1 MGVSPYSNY
10 LIAYHT
16 IGCHQ
21 DTHHA
26 LEVQI
31 HEMITRVDWMER
43 LGSLKIGV
51 SPCSNLPDSLSY
63 SSRSA
68 GYKPRN
74 DSLNGTNRDTEDEG
88 YSLLQ
93 LPDSLSYD

>member
-1 MGVSPYSNY
+1 
-10 LIAYHT
+10 
-16 IGCHQ
+16 
-21 DTHHA
+21 
-26 LEVQI
+26 
-31 HEMITRVDWMER
+31 MER

-68 GYKPRN
+68 GSNPRN

-93 LPDSLSYD
+93 LPDSLSYDWLPHSLHSGGSNPRTSSGLDGTNWDTKNEG